1 MNQQDLGIL
10 DFGFFKVLIL
20 KYLQASCRNA
30 FLEDLRKLG
39 DKYKKKSW
47 GWLWSEAVAQ
57 PDLEASVDVGGFGYP
72 AMVVVRQTI
81 FD

>member
-1 MNQQDLGIL
+1 
-10 DFGFFKVLIL
+10 L

-72 AMVVVRQTI
+72 AMVVVR
-81 FD
+81 